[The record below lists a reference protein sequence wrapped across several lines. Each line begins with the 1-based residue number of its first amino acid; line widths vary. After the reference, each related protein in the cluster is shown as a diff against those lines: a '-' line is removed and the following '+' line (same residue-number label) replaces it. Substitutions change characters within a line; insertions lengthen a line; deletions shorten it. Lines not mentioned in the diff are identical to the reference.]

1 VRIAPLIRIRLG
13 LRHLPAGVDLAHG
26 HPQLHGTPYSSAA
39 SSNSA
44 TRDDPGEGILWARTL
59 PAPMDPSKTTPRSPA
74 PLTFRKPRRSSA
86 LGAARGG
93 DSGDRSVPSEH
104 IPPPRSV
111 ALLPLLLILCTLR
124 YENYTNARERQ
135 SKIGIVYFPPQQY
148 LPGRRFLT
156 HNMLC
161 PLVD

>member
-59 PAPMDPSKTTPRSPA
+59 PAPTDPSKTTPRSPA
-74 PLTFRKPRRSSA
+74 PLTFRKSRRSSA

-135 SKIGIVYFPPQQY
+135 SKTGIVYFPPQQY